1 MTIWRGWSKNSW
13 QTPVASKLPRLLREL
28 AVWLLIGV
36 AVSLAV
42 DYFRQPALPQNF
54 SATALHTLD
63 GQPVDLIAMSKERPL
78 LVYVWATWCGVCRYT
93 TPSVA
98 AIAADGGNVMS
109 VALRSGDNATLETW
123 MRKKKAMMPTVNDA
137 SGELSSS
144 LAARLS
150 RSPPAGPAAGECACG
165 CGWRRSVTSRQPAP
179 GSYR

>member
-1 MTIWRGWSKNSW
+1 MAG
-13 QTPVASKLPRLLREL
+13 KLPRLLREL

-54 SATALHTLD
+54 ASTTLQTLD
-63 GQPVDLIAMSKERPL
+63 GGTVDLIAMSEERPL

-98 AIAADGGNVMS
+98 ALAADGGNVMS

-123 MRKKKAMMPTVNDA
+123 MRKKKAAMPTVNDA
-137 SGELSSS
+137 SGEL
-144 LAARLS
+144 ARQWDVQVTPTLVVIS
-150 RSPPAGPAAGECACG
+150 HGE
-165 CGWRRSVTSRQPAP
+165 VTSITTGWTSSWGMRLRLWLA
-179 GSYR
+179 S